1 MGTNVWSSSVR
12 KEEVGADEQHLP
24 GGVLLFWAKCIKSC
38 VIVRRKFWAIF
49 VRRVLDSLAVG
60 SDLGMPPSLYIFLTQ
75 VSEHNIPFE
84 QIRNTV
90 LDQMSAEDPRYPLG
104 DRSWCALLLNLGYEP
119 ENSHT
124 RIMMPLIRDKEDD
137 WIPKAQI
144 DGTAV
149 ERLSM
154 TVSEWK
160 AFFERSDWKFNL
172 PLAMGGYEKIDEQAF
187 ASSGMVT
194 TNEDYVLQ
202 YMDILSA
209 VSKGNVWEFRL
220 STSNGEFA
228 NKYTVTSLTS
238 AWSMLGT
245 MRRKG
250 VVRWACWVKMPEA

>member
-104 DRSWCALLLNLGYEP
+104 DRSWCALLSNAGYEP

-124 RIMMPLIRDKEDD
+124 RIMMPMIRDKEGY

-149 ERLSM
+149 ERLFM

-172 PLAMGGYEKIDEQAF
+172 SLAIGGYEKIDEQAF

-209 VSKGNVWEFRL
+209 ISKGNIWEFRL
-220 STSNGEFA
+220 SASNGEFA

-250 VVRWACWVKMPEA
+250 VVRSAYWVKLLEA

>member
-104 DRSWCALLLNLGYEP
+104 DRSWCALLSNAGYEP

-124 RIMMPLIRDKEDD
+124 RTSTSRRFL
-137 WIPKAQI
+137 
-144 DGTAV
+144 
-149 ERLSM
+149 
-154 TVSEWK
+154 
-160 AFFERSDWKFNL
+160 
-172 PLAMGGYEKIDEQAF
+172 
-187 ASSGMVT
+187 
-194 TNEDYVLQ
+194 
-202 YMDILSA
+202 
-209 VSKGNVWEFRL
+209 L
-220 STSNGEFA
+220 STSGR
-228 NKYTVTSLTS
+228 L
-238 AWSMLGT
+238 
-245 MRRKG
+245 
-250 VVRWACWVKMPEA
+250 

>member
-1 MGTNVWSSSVR
+1 
-12 KEEVGADEQHLP
+12 
-24 GGVLLFWAKCIKSC
+24 
-38 VIVRRKFWAIF
+38 
-49 VRRVLDSLAVG
+49 
-60 SDLGMPPSLYIFLTQ
+60 
-75 VSEHNIPFE
+75 
-84 QIRNTV
+84 
-90 LDQMSAEDPRYPLG
+90 
-104 DRSWCALLLNLGYEP
+104 
-119 ENSHT
+119 
-124 RIMMPLIRDKEDD
+124 
-137 WIPKAQI
+137 
-144 DGTAV
+144 
-149 ERLSM
+149 M